1 MDKFRRRRSFEEA
14 RANYVASL
22 NPAPPMNFSQKLVR
36 LGERLKDPQWRKFG
50 ALVITGKMVGVLL
63 ILFLFNLAP
72 VLLQAGSALITG
84 TPASAQT
91 TMPSMAAPAM
101 PAMPTA
107 PQAAAAVSAA
117 VSAVAPAT
125 APAAAPTSAPAAAYP
140 GLDATSIV
148 NPVNT
153 AWTLVAAFLVF
164 CMQAG
169 FTMLEAGFCR
179 SRETVN
185 VLVECIFDTC
195 LCGFLFYTWG
205 YAFMFGQGNGLIGWH
220 DPNDTPGG
228 PQHSWLFLQNVGAT
242 TLYGSTGVPV
252 LAHWVFQFA
261 FADCAST
268 ICSGTMIGRTDFIG
282 DILYSIGVSG
292 FIYPIIG
299 HWAWGPDG
307 MLYTMGGLNAPAV
320 AEPFTNLFSS
330 FGMNFHDFAGS
341 TVVHSIGGWIALAG
355 GIMLGPRIGRKFKRD
370 GGAPMLPHDLTV
382 AVIGGFLLWFGWYGF
397 NPGSSL
403 SAMDF
408 GGIGRISANTTL
420 AACTGGLAAEI
431 FMYLRIK
438 KWDAAAITNG
448 FLAGLVAIT
457 CPCYWVSPT
466 GACALG
472 AIAGIIVLLGVDLLE
487 YLRIDDPIGAWPVHA
502 LCGVWG
508 TFSLGL
514 FACGQYCAA
523 GSSPTGIPA
532 TDGTAGWALTGLFY
546 GGGLKV
552 LEAQTIGIIIID
564 GSTFAVAMF
573 MFWVLNL
580 FGRLR
585 LSKEGELEGMDI
597 HEHGISAY
605 PEYVISALA
614 APRGMTKDVV
624 GHWPPSNGAHAEE
637 PAEELAGSHK

>member
-1 MDKFRRRRSFEEA
+1 MRAKVSLERKLTRSEKYA
-14 RANYVASL
+14 RL
-22 NPAPPMNFSQKLVR
+22 W
-36 LGERLKDPQWRKFG
+36 ERLKDPEWRRYG
-50 ALVITGKMVGVLL
+50 RTLILGKMLGLAL
-63 ILFLFNLAP
+63 ILAFILAVAMLP
-72 VLLQAGSALITG
+72 HLLGGSAFG
-84 TPASAQT
+84 
-91 TMPSMAAPAM
+91 
-101 PAMPTA
+101 
-107 PQAAAAVSAA
+107 QAATQPS
-117 VSAVAPAT
+117 T
-125 APAAAPTSAPAAAYP
+125 QPAAFP
-140 GLDATSIV
+140 GVMPGDLSDFTK
-148 NPVNT
+148 NPVINPINT

-195 LCGFLFYTWG
+195 LCGFLYYTWG
-205 YAFMFGQGNGLIGWH
+205 YAFMFGQGNGFIGWH
-220 DPNDTPGG
+220 DPNDVAGG
-228 PQHSWLFLQNVGAT
+228 PVHSWFFLQGITAT
-242 TLYGSTGVPV
+242 TLYGSSGVPV

-282 DILYSIGVSG
+282 DILYSVCVSG

-307 MLYTMGGLNAPAV
+307 FLANMGQSATPNA
-320 AEPFTNLFSS
+320 FTHFLPN

-403 SAMDF
+403 SAMDY
-408 GGIGRISANTTL
+408 GGIGRISCNTTL

-431 FMYLRIK
+431 FIYLRTR

-466 GACALG
+466 GACWLG
-472 AIAGIIVLLGVDLLE
+472 AVAGVIVILGVDLLE
-487 YLRIDDPIGAWPVHA
+487 YVRIDDPIGAWPVHG

-508 TFSLGL
+508 TLSLGL
-514 FACGQYCAA
+514 FACGQYSAA
-523 GSSPTGIPA
+523 GSSPTGIPVIDP
-532 TDGTAGWALTGLFY
+532 TNNPALTGLFY
-546 GGGLKV
+546 GGGWKV
-552 LEAQTIGIIIID
+552 FEAQCIGAFCVD
-564 GSTFAVAMF
+564 ASTFAIAMAVF
-573 MFWVLNL
+573 MVLHA
-580 FGRLR
+580 FSRLR
-585 LSKEGELEGMDI
+585 ITREGELEGLDL

-614 APRGMTKDVV
+614 APAGMPRDTV
-624 GHWPPSNGAHAEE
+624 GYLPEAADNGGGRIAVASAKH
-637 PAEELAGSHK
+637 